1 MQWYYNDG
9 QSKIGPLK
17 EEDIERLAKE
27 GKITSDTMVWN
38 ELSTRWQPYGALRGS
53 PEEKPYAWK
62 PSGSN
67 SYAGTESTPFG
78 LGGAESK
85 NRSNCSVCGR
95 FIPDADIT
103 HSGDSK
109 VCAACKS
116 AFFQKSKEGVA
127 LPIEMDYAGFWIRFL
142 AKFIDGIILWFIGVL
157 ISFAFGLGFSGG
169 AQNRDVSS
177 GQIAAIIM
185 VNILQLAIYITYTTF
200 FIGKFGATLGK
211 MVCGIK
217 IVTADGASVSYPR
230 AFGRY
235 FAEILSGMIL
245 LIGYIMAA
253 FDYEKRALHD
263 RICNTRVIKK

>member
-17 EEDIERLAKE
+17 EEDIERLVKE

-38 ELSTRWQPYGALRGS
+38 ELSARWQPYGALRGS
-53 PEEKPYAWK
+53 PAEKPYAWN
-62 PSGSN
+62 PAGSD
-67 SYAGTESTPFG
+67 SYAETASTPFG
-78 LGGAESK
+78 FSGAESRS
-85 NRSNCSVCGR
+85 RSNCSVCGR
-95 FIPDADIT
+95 FIPDADLIN
-103 HSGDSK
+103 SGDSK

-127 LPIEMDYAGFWIRFL
+127 MPVEMNYAGFWIRFV
-142 AKFIDGIILWFIGVL
+142 AKFIDGIILWIIGL
-157 ISFAFGLGFSGG
+157 SISFAFGLGFSGG
-169 AQNRDVSS
+169 AQGRYLSS
-177 GQIAAIIM
+177 SQIAAILM
-185 VNILQLAIYITYTTF
+185 VNILQLAAYVTYTTF
-200 FIGKFGATLGK
+200 FIGRFGATIGK
-211 MVCGIK
+211 MACGIK
-217 IVTADGASVSYPR
+217 IVTPDGNRVSYMR

-263 RICNTRVIKK
+263 RICSTRVIKN